1 MSGYRD
7 ESGYRHMMRVRLGQH
22 GATGSLRH
30 CEKKDKSGWYWRV
43 KLDGGQ
49 FTWPADI
56 HIDGKGDLVS
66 RCRDCG
72 LPFITA
78 TVGEPLCCYCD
89 ESAHGTKQRA
99 QEPSDYHGLA
109 PRGPARRSI

>member
-7 ESGYRHMMRVRLGQH
+7 ESGYRHMMRVRLGAN
-22 GATGSLRH
+22 GARGVLYH
-30 CEKKDKSGWYWRV
+30 CTKRDQSGKFWRV
-43 KLDGGQ
+43 KLADN
-49 FTWPADI
+49 TWVWPADI
-56 HIDGKGDLVS
+56 HIDGQGDHVS
-66 RCRDCG
+66 HCRDCG

-89 ESAHGTKQRA
+89 ESANYTKQRA

>member
-1 MSGYRD
+1 
-7 ESGYRHMMRVRLGQH
+7 
-22 GATGSLRH
+22 
-30 CEKKDKSGWYWRV
+30 V

-78 TVGEPLCCYCD
+78 TVGEPLCPT
-89 ESAHGTKQRA
+89 ATN
-99 QEPSDYHGLA
+99 
-109 PRGPARRSI
+109 PRTARSSARRNPPTITGWRHAGRLDADSVKGTT